1 MSIGKKLY
9 AGFGLVLVI
18 LVGLFLVNSFAALR
32 ERTARSESAASLKGV
47 QTIETVR
54 LQIMLNRLNL
64 DNFLLSG
71 DPRDEE
77 KVNKGITE
85 LTDTLKQGE
94 AQAAA
99 DVLRTTLLQ
108 VESTEVR
115 WTLAIPRFQICRF
128 FTSRKI
134 PLHGLPS
141 LPFFSTKRRRKLPKR
156 LTKPLNPQQRRALG
170 APVLQPAAHFWQSY
184 SESVSRITPR
194 NPSLSR
200 FRT

>member
-1 MSIGKKLY
+1 MRDS
-9 AGFGLVLVI
+9 ASFGHSLRLVPCEHVRA
-18 LVGLFLVNSFAALR
+18 FR
-32 ERTARSESAASLKGV
+32 ERAARSESAASLKGV

-94 AQAAA
+94 AQAAT

-108 VESTEVR
+108 VEARKSVGLTILQSLFLR
-115 WTLAIPRFQICRF
+115 NDTRSTLAIPRFQICRF

-134 PLHGLPS
+134 PLS
-141 LPFFSTKRRRKLPKR
+141 W
-156 LTKPLNPQQRRALG
+156 LTKSSILLDQTTQEYQNVDETTKSAAKASAWSSG
-170 APVLQPAAHFWQSY
+170 ITTAAHFWPSC
-184 SESVSRITPR
+184 SESV
-194 NPSLSR
+194 
-200 FRT
+200 